1 MTKVF
6 NKKAAFSTAAIA
18 ALAVLGA
25 VGVAEA
31 STAGGAFAMSFDDV
45 HTDISG
51 LMNGSL
57 GKVLSGLFIV
67 GGIAA
72 GVARQSLMPF
82 MIGGGAGVGLNQ
94 APTVLNAMF
103 STTQSAAIDLQITAA
118 NLGLM

>member
-1 MTKVF
+1 MTNKVL
-6 NKKAAFSTAAIA
+6 NKKVIVSTAVASLA
-18 ALAVLGA
+18 ALSVL
-25 VGVAEA
+25 GVAEA
-31 STAGGAFAMSFDDV
+31 STAAGSFATSFDDV

-57 GKVLSGLFIV
+57 GKVLSGLFVV

-94 APTVLNAMF
+94 APTVLDAMF
-103 STTQSAAIDLQITAA
+103 STTQAAAVDLQIVGA